1 MNRAKIIAHL
11 ASLRRRVKALEPLR
25 ARSRRAEA
33 SLRESEERSRTLFER
48 SNDLIVTNTLDG
60 TITSVNPATEKTL
73 QWSRAE
79 LIGRNVRELVTP
91 SSLARGDERTRRAIA
106 GERLPKIFEVE
117 AVRRDGTIVPLE
129 GWARLI
135 RDTKGAPVGQEG
147 VYRDITERRHAEEAV
162 RESQERYRG
171 LVDNASDSILT
182 FALDGTVTSAN
193 RAYARLTGW
202 TTDELIGQNWEALI
216 APVDRE
222 RMAERTRLALAGK
235 RLPSTFEVAALCKDG
250 RIVELEGRT
259 RIVRDRQG
267 SPAGF
272 QGMYRDIT
280 ERKRADEALHES
292 EERSRQMFQQA
303 EEARAVLDRLYR
315 VGSSMQLSWRREDR
329 LRAFEQGVREVLGF
343 DRFYV
348 VLASPDQRTFG
359 VVAAVGMD
367 MFGDLPVSP
376 AVGPIYQVFQTRR
389 PLAVLTDDDLQRLPP
404 VSAEYLERSYMR
416 TRRFI
421 VAPLLAGD
429 RVIGIASADNKTTRR
444 PITPANFELFTLLC
458 QQLATALEEARLYA
472 ALEEK
477 SRELE
482 VAGRH
487 KSEFLANMSHEL
499 RTPLNAIIGYSEM
512 LQEEAADSGEQ
523 RFLADLQKI
532 NTAGQHLLELINA
545 VLDLSKIEAGKMD
558 LYLETFSVSA
568 MVQGIAAVVQPLAA
582 KNGNRLDVSCDE
594 SVGTMRAD
602 VTKVRQTLLNLLA
615 NAAKFTER
623 GTISVAVGRASG
635 ESGDW
640 IRFTV
645 SDTGIGM
652 TPEQTARLFQAFSQA
667 HEDPARRYGGT
678 GLGLALSRRLC
689 QMMGGD
695 IALESE
701 SGRGSTFTVR
711 LPAAVAAQGEVAEAP
726 VRAEGGTRSGRTV
739 LVIDDDPAVREL
751 MQRFLVREGFQ
762 VVVAAGGEEG
772 LRLAREV
779 RPDAITLDVM
789 MPSVD
794 GWAVLAE
801 LKADPTLAKIP
812 VIMLTMVDDKSLGY
826 ALGAA
831 DYLTK
836 PIDREQLVAVLRKY
850 HPQRSVLVVD
860 DDLAMRDLIRR
871 ILESEGYVVVEAENG
886 RVALERV
893 RDDKPGLILLDL
905 MMPETDGFEFIDEFR
920 RHDAWRGIPI
930 VVVTAKDLSVEDRRR
945 LNGYVERV
953 LQKGALSREALLRDV
968 RDLVA
973 ESLARQQEAR

>member
-1 MNRAKIIAHL
+1 MNRAQIMARL
-11 ASLRRRVKALEPLR
+11 ASLLRRVKALEPLR
-25 ARSRRAEA
+25 ARNRRAQTA
-33 SLRESEERSRTLFER
+33 LRESEERYR
-48 SNDLIVTNTLDG
+48 S
-60 TITSVNPATEKTL
+60 
-73 QWSRAE
+73 
-79 LIGRNVRELVTP
+79 LV
-91 SSLARGDERTRRAIA
+91 E
-106 GERLPKIFEVE
+106 
-117 AVRRDGTIVPLE
+117 
-129 GWARLI
+129 
-135 RDTKGAPVGQEG
+135 
-147 VYRDITERRHAEEAV
+147 
-162 RESQERYRG
+162 
-171 LVDNASDSILT
+171 NASDSILMFT
-182 FALDGTVTSAN
+182 LDGTVASVN
-193 RAYARLTGW
+193 PAYARLTGW
-202 TTDELIGQNWEALI
+202 TVEELVGQNWGTLV
-216 APVDRE
+216 APVDRK
-222 RMAERTRLALAGK
+222 RMAERTRGALAGE
-235 RLPSTFEVAALCKDG
+235 RLPSLFEVAALCKDG
-250 RIVELEGRT
+250 HILQLEGRT
-259 RIVRDRQG
+259 RIVRDPKG
-267 SPAGF
+267 TPVGF
-272 QGMYRDIT
+272 QGVYRDIT
-280 ERKRADEALHES
+280 ERKRAEEALRES

-303 EEARAVLDRLYR
+303 EESRAAIDRLYR
-315 VGSSMQLSWRREDR
+315 ISSSMQVSWLREDR
-329 LRAFEQGVREVLGF
+329 LRAFEQGVHEALGF

-348 VLASPDQRTFG
+348 ALASPDLQIFN
-359 VVAAVGMD
+359 VAAAVGME
-367 MFGDLPVSP
+367 MFDDLPLSP
-376 AVGPIYQVFQTRR
+376 AAGALYHVFRTGR
-389 PLAVLTDDDLQRLPP
+389 PLAVLTDDDLERLPQA
-404 VSAEYLERSYMR
+404 SGEYLDRPYLRS
-416 TRRFI
+416 RRFI
-421 VAPLLAGD
+421 IAPLLAGD
-429 RVIGIASADNKTTRR
+429 RVIGVASADNKTSQR
-444 PITPANFELFTLLC
+444 PITAANCELFTLLS
-458 QQLATALEEARLYA
+458 QQLAAALEEARLYA

-512 LQEEAADSGEQ
+512 LQEEAADSGEE

-558 LYLETFSVSA
+558 LYLETFSVPA
-568 MVQGIAAVVQPLAA
+568 MVQGIAAVIQPLAA
-582 KNGNRLDVSCDE
+582 KNGNHLDVSCDE

-623 GTISVAVGRASG
+623 GTISVAVSREKS

-640 IRFTV
+640 IQFTV
-645 SDTGIGM
+645 RDTGIGM
-652 TPEQTARLFQAFSQA
+652 TPEQMARLFQAFSQA
-667 HEDPARRYGGT
+667 HEDSARRYGGT

-695 IALESE
+695 ITLASE
-701 SGRGSTFTVR
+701 PGHGSTFTVR
-711 LPAAVAAQGEVAEAP
+711 LPAEVAAQGEAADAP
-726 VRAEGGTRSGRTV
+726 VRVEGGPPSGRTV
-739 LVIDDDPAVREL
+739 LVIDDDPAVRDL
-751 MQRFLVREGFQ
+751 MQRFLVREGFR

-801 LKADPTLAKIP
+801 LKADPALAKVP

-850 HPQRSVLVVD
+850 HPHRSVLVVD

-886 RVALERV
+886 RVALDRV
-893 RDDKPGLILLDL
+893 RDEKPGLILLDL

-973 ESLARQQEAR
+973 ESLARQREAR